1 MQPVDPGMAPTT
13 QMPAVA
19 AAYVAPPAAPPAYGT
34 QPVPMAPYAI
44 PPADALPPRPAM
56 SRKTVIIMV
65 AVVAVIGLAYLGWTM
80 IPPLLTSPASV
91 ADQFVRAAESG
102 SDSAVAP
109 LVASEVG
116 VTSASD
122 ALYMLDDASFTPA
135 FKVESQ
141 AGLSAVVTMRSDT
154 WDYRLTMSRAWN
166 GPWQVAKIE
175 LTRSEVLTETIY
187 APSDSEYVD
196 WNLWPSNESEIT
208 LSAAKDGERSYTEI
222 YTMVNG
228 ESNQVE
234 GSSTVAAEAVAAKV
248 LRGTGLPLGT
258 YGTAYSANYPDLVGS
273 ELSLSLQVTIDA
285 SYGATA
291 PKGAKLQAHIRTPD
305 GTVVD
310 SDVITNS
317 GKADANS
324 YYTMTATWNWTPAL
338 LKEKG
343 DSAHPTDSWL
353 PGTYAIVY
361 TSNDEVVGANYWDA
375 PQPGY
380 AP

>member
-1 MQPVDPGMAPTT
+1 
-13 QMPAVA
+13 
-19 AAYVAPPAAPPAYGT
+19 
-34 QPVPMAPYAI
+34 
-44 PPADALPPRPAM
+44 M
-56 SRKTVIIMV
+56 SRKTVVIMA
-65 AVVAVIGLAYLGWTM
+65 AVVVVIGLGYLGWTT

-109 LVASEVG
+109 LVTSGVG
-116 VTSASD
+116 VSDASD
-122 ALYMLDDASFTPA
+122 ALHMLDDASFTPA
-135 FKVESQ
+135 FTIESQ
-141 AGLSAVVTMRSDT
+141 SGLSAVVTMRSDT
-154 WDYRLTMSRAWN
+154 WDYHLTMVRAWN
-166 GPWQVAKIE
+166 SPWQVSRIE
-175 LTRSEVLTETIY
+175 LTRSEVLAETIY

-196 WNLWPSNESEIT
+196 WNLWPSNQSEIT
-208 LSAAKDGERSYTEI
+208 LSPAKDGERSYTEI

-234 GSSTVAAEAVAAKV
+234 GSSTIAAQAVAAKV
-248 LRGTGLPLGT
+248 LRGTGLPLDT

-273 ELSLSLQVTIDA
+273 ELSISIQVTIDS
-285 SYGATA
+285 SYGGAVA

-310 SDVITNS
+310 SSVITNS

-324 YYTMTATWNWTPAL
+324 YYTMNATWNWTPAL

-343 DSAHPTDSWL
+343 DATHPSDSWL

-361 TSNDEVVGANYWDA
+361 TSNDEVVGANSWEA
-375 PQPGY
+375 PQPGT